1 MVVYKLVVE
10 VRELVM
16 DDKLVLGVFELVVGA
31 KLALE
36 VCEWVMIP
44 MRAYGCGCGDKEELM
59 EVNLPKEVLG
69 KKVDVRALVMV
80 NE

>member
-1 MVVYKLVVE
+1 M
-10 VRELVM
+10 RELVM

-31 KLALE
+31 KLALA

-44 MRAYGCGCGDKEELM
+44 MRAYGGGCGDKEELM